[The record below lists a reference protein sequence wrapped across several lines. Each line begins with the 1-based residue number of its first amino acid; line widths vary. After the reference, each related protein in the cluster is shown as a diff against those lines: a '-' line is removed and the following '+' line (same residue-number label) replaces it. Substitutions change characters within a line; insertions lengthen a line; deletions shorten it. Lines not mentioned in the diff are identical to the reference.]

1 MDYKSGNID
10 LHIHS
15 RASDGSLGPLDILH
29 LAKKTGLAAFALTD
43 HDAIDGAREIASA
56 IGMETGFTVFTERNN
71 NNQPDPFFITGV
83 EISAA
88 PPPRIKVSGSFH
100 ILGYG
105 FDLDHPELNKTLIL
119 QQAARKNRTP
129 QIISRL
135 NDMGVDISLA
145 EVEEAASGSP
155 QIGRPHIAALMVE
168 KGYARTIDEV
178 FDHYIGKGK
187 PAYVDKPKI
196 SAQAAITLIRS
207 AGGMAALAHPGLLS
221 VAPPHRMRDL
231 IGVLKDMGLGGL
243 EVYYPGHDGN
253 QFAEY
258 SALAREHDLVVT
270 GGTDFHG
277 AVNPDIRL
285 GTGRGDFN
293 VPLSV
298 YENLVTRLD
307 RESSGAKPAT

>member
-15 RASDGSLGPLDILH
+15 RASDGSLAPLDILH
-29 LAKKTGLAAFALTD
+29 LAREAGLAAIALTD

-56 IGMETGFTVFTERNN
+56 IGMETGFTVSK
-71 NNQPDPFFITGV
+71 PFFISGV

-105 FDLDHPELNKTLIL
+105 FDLDHPELNKSLIV
-119 QQAARKNRTP
+119 QQAARKNRNP
-129 QIISRL
+129 QIIARL

-145 EVEEAASGSP
+145 EVAAASGSP
-155 QIGRPHIAALMVE
+155 RIGRPHIAEMMVE
-168 KGYARTIDEV
+168 KGYARSIDEA
-178 FDHYIGKGK
+178 FDNYIGKGK
-187 PAYVDKPKI
+187 PAYVDKPRI
-196 SAQAAITLIRS
+196 SVEAAINLIRS
-207 AGGMAALAHPGLLS
+207 AGGIAVLAHPGLLT
-221 VAPPHRMRDL
+221 VALPGRMSDL
-231 IGVLKDMGLGGL
+231 IGALAEMGLGGL

-253 QFAEY
+253 QFAAFFE
-258 SALAREHDLVVT
+258 LARAHNLVVT

-293 VPLSV
+293 VPFSV

-307 RESSGAKPAT
+307 S